1 MRGTI
6 RKIDANKDDRFKFFG
21 EIAGDDGRTYRFN
34 DYNWANSDTRLE
46 EIQLDQEVEFEL
58 KDPTTRGYIYPK
70 NIRLSGKEADKPIPN
85 KYTPSSHS
93 HGRFQDFIYV
103 NTDIISLT
111 LQEVIP
117 GFSESAN
124 SIFRTLA
131 THYNELQESD
141 FKFSGFGRAET
152 VDFPTGYRTPEG
164 QDILLHC
171 TKNKFE
177 KIPWYADQILIAGKK
192 MGSVFNIFAG
202 NWYDIEQSIGDILP
216 KCKDS
221 AQDIV
226 RAIEKR
232 CLNSEEVLIYLDHG
246 HTCPPEDADELYVP
260 TGYFA
265 PEGQEIYLLCTKRKG
280 NRGYGW
286 YFNSATYAGAGFKM
300 FDKKLWL
307 EKWSG
312 PLEYDMLQELANQTL
327 QEQWSFGAKENFGIL
342 RSYLQYTF
350 SHQSQTDNIGYDVS
364 GQYAA
369 FNTGLPDRNTYKYLY
384 AVFEHNEEQSARE
397 VHPLYYQQSY
407 CLQGFTVPGRGGL
420 GKVLS
425 EKIGLPKPP
434 EYFSTRA
441 ETVWQ
446 LGFNDSNQITI
457 PEYDDAHILIQRC
470 DRIPLDFYR
479 NQANNSPQLLAI
491 LNSADSDAEKYKQ
504 IRDLLKP
511 VVIDH
516 QPNAEI
522 TNLYR
527 QLQNALEN
535 VIGMAVK
542 KLAWNWRAVVPC
554 YNPEL
559 ENSCFLLPVSFS
571 NYDQPD
577 RAMIASCN
585 ATNQNNIYTIHTV
598 IFLNW
603 AYLDA
608 RLICRP
614 ESEWL
619 VADKISDEE
628 E

>member
-6 RKIDANKDDRFKFFG
+6 RKIDENKDERFKFYG
-21 EIAGDDGRTYRFN
+21 EIAGEDGRTYRFN
-34 DYNWANSDTRLE
+34 DYNWADREARLE
-46 EIQLDQEVEFEL
+46 DIQLDQEVEFEL
-58 KDPTTRGYIYPK
+58 KDPTTRGYVYPK
-70 NIRLSGKEADKPIPN
+70 NIRLLGSHAPQSIPK

-93 HGRFQDFIYV
+93 HGLFQDFVFI
-103 NTDIISLT
+103 NTDIISMALK
-111 LQEVIP
+111 EVVP
-117 GFSESAN
+117 GFSEAPN
-124 SIFRTLA
+124 SVFRTIA
-131 THYNELQESD
+131 TSYNDLQDAD
-141 FKFSGFGRAET
+141 FHFSGSGRSESVNFPSGYET
-152 VDFPTGYRTPEG
+152 ADGDP
-164 QDILLHC
+164 ILLHC
-171 TKNKFE
+171 TRNKFE
-177 KIPWYADQILIAGKK
+177 NIPWYSDQVIIEGKK
-192 MGSVFNIFAG
+192 LGSIFNVFDG
-202 NWYDIEQSIGDILP
+202 NWYDIEQSISEILSE
-216 KCKDS
+216 CKDS

-226 RAIEKR
+226 RAIEQR
-232 CLNSEEVLIYLDHG
+232 CVNAEEVLVYLDHG
-246 HTCPPEDADELYVP
+246 QTCSAEQADELYVP
-260 TGYFA
+260 TGYFTA
-265 PEGQEIYLLCTKRKG
+265 DGQEIYLLCTKRKG
-280 NRGYGW
+280 TRGYGW
-286 YFNSATYAGAGFKM
+286 YFNSATYAGAGYKI

-312 PLEYDMLQELANQTL
+312 GLEYDMLQDLANQTL
-327 QEQWSFGAKENFGIL
+327 VEQWSFGEKENFGIL

-350 SHQSQTDNIGYDVS
+350 SHQVQKNNIGYDTS

-384 AVFEHNEEQSARE
+384 AVFEQIEDQAGRPS
-397 VHPLYYQQSY
+397 HPLYYQQSY
-407 CLQGFTVPGRGGL
+407 VLKGFAVPGRGGL

-434 EYFSTRA
+434 EYFETRA

-457 PEYDDAHILIQRC
+457 PEYDDTHILIQRC
-470 DRIPLDFYR
+470 ERIPLDFYR
-479 NQANNSPQLLAI
+479 NQANNSPQMLAI
-491 LNSADSDAEKYKQ
+491 LDSDDSDAEKYKK

-522 TNLYR
+522 TNVYR

-559 ENSCFLLPVSFS
+559 EESCFLLPVSFS
-571 NYDQPD
+571 NFEKPD

-585 ATNQNNIYTIHTV
+585 QTNQNNIYTIHTV

-619 VADKISDEE
+619 VADKINDEE